1 MSRNIFAHFGKKNV
15 YLNTEIL
22 ILQSQWKIFQG
33 LNSMGF
39 FFARTN
45 FYCRIPQVTPEK
57 LDWGAEG
64 NHEVPD
70 ELGNLW

>member
-1 MSRNIFAHFGKKNV
+1 
-15 YLNTEIL
+15 
-22 ILQSQWKIFQG
+22 
-33 LNSMGF
+33 MGF

-70 ELGNLW
+70 ELGNL